1 VVIVAYNSLDAFIQK
16 GISEASRLKKPILVS
31 KIVPINT
38 PSPLSLF
45 TSTLAQCF
53 SQRFF
58 WSTPAKDL
66 ECVGLGAAAML
77 RAQAHH
83 RYDEIEAQWQSIL
96 KDSLIDPASCQT
108 GTGPLLFGGFSFD
121 PLQAKEN
128 HWHLLGDG
136 LFILP
141 RYLLSVI
148 EGQTWLTLNV
158 MIGPEDNHARICE
171 QLEEEISWFTSP
183 FEELSN
189 RDQRKTRR
197 LKSDPLEDWIARVEK
212 VSERIQ
218 AGVIEKVVLARE
230 LMVQADADFDLE
242 QIVKTLYQEQP
253 MTYVFALQMN
263 DVCFVGASPE
273 QLIKKQQDDILTTC
287 LAGSIPRG
295 TTPVEDDKLGLT
307 LLQDPKNLHEH
318 EIVVRMIKQLM
329 DTVCHDVHAP
339 SQPSLY
345 KAKYIQHLYTPVAGR
360 SNGQFTLLR
369 MVENFHPTP
378 ALGGYPR
385 EYALPLIRNTENFDR
400 GWYASPIGWI
410 DHQGQG
416 EFSVGIRSALLQGN
430 EAYLYAGCGIVKA
443 SDPLNEY
450 KETQI
455 KFRTMLSVLGGE
467 WHGDE

>member
-1 VVIVAYNSLDAFIQK
+1 MVIVAYNSLNEFIQK
-16 GISEASRLKKPILVS
+16 GISEASRLEKPVLIS
-31 KIVPINT
+31 KIVPIDI
-38 PSPLSLF
+38 PSPLSF
-45 TSTLAQCF
+45 FSSKLAQRYN
-53 SQRFF
+53 QRFF

-66 ECVGLGAAAML
+66 ECAGLGATTVL
-77 RAQAHH
+77 RASAHH
-83 RYDEIEAQWQSIL
+83 RYDEIEAQWQAIL
-96 KDSLIDPASCQT
+96 KDSLIDPAHCHT

-121 PLQAKEN
+121 PLQTKED

-136 LFILP
+136 MFILP

-148 EGQTWLTLNV
+148 EDQTYLTLNV
-158 MIGPEDNHARICE
+158 MVGPEDSHAQLCE
-171 QLEEEISWFTSP
+171 QLEEEMVWFTLPLESV
-183 FEELSN
+183 SN

-197 LKSDPLEDWIARVEK
+197 LKSDPLEDWVARVEK

-218 AGVIEKVVLARE
+218 SGVVEKVVLARE
-230 LMVQADADFDLE
+230 LMVQADTDFDLE
-242 QIVKTLYQEQP
+242 QIVETLYQEQP
-253 MTYVFALQMN
+253 MTYVFALQFGE
-263 DVCFVGASPE
+263 VCFVGASPE
-273 QLIKKQQDDILTTC
+273 QLIKKQQDKILTTC
-287 LAGSIPRG
+287 LAGSIARG
-295 TTPVEDDKLGLT
+295 STPAEDDKLGLV
-307 LLQDPKNLHEH
+307 LLQDTKNLHEH

-329 DTVCHDVHAP
+329 DKVCLDVHSP

-345 KAKYIQHLYTPVAGR
+345 KAKYIQHLYTPVVGR
-360 SNGQFTLLR
+360 SNGRFTLLR

-400 GWYASPIGWI
+400 GWYASPVGWM
-410 DHQGQG
+410 DHLGQG

-430 EAYLYAGCGIVKA
+430 EAYLYAGCGIVNA